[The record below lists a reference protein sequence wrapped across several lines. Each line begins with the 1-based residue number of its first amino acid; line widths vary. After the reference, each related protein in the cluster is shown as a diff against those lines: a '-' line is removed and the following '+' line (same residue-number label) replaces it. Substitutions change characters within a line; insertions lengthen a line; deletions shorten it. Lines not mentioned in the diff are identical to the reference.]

1 MTFTKA
7 KSVFCMTK
15 PFTSWTSQ
23 FKTTLQPDMRKDVFK
38 SAKAYTL
45 FAKNIPLT
53 LVTMNIKF

>member
-1 MTFTKA
+1 
-7 KSVFCMTK
+7 
-15 PFTSWTSQ
+15 
-23 FKTTLQPDMRKDVFK
+23 MRKDVFK